1 MITTRLD
8 KPLKDALN
16 INPPDDFIHL
26 IIMIINRKLYRAAIY
41 LYCVD
46 PLIAPIQCEVI
57 AAVFRISKLL
67 SSRIKKGNYKKLI
80 FVLTDGEADDK
91 VKCLSTV
98 QQNISQNL
106 TINTFGIGNDC
117 DKQFCNQLA
126 EEGSGIC
133 VILNNQEVSKLR
145 SKVI

>member
-16 INPPDDFIHL
+16 INPPDEF
-26 IIMIINRKLYRAAIY
+26 
-41 LYCVD
+41 
-46 PLIAPIQCEVI
+46 
-57 AAVFRISKLL
+57 
-67 SSRIKKGNYKKLI
+67 IKKGNYKKLI

-98 QQNISQNL
+98 QQNISQNV